1 MSNQSFGFT
10 INIRSYMER
19 IEYIMS
25 LVQILVVIACSVLG
39 VIAGIFLGKK
49 AIKKLDI

>member
-1 MSNQSFGFT
+1 MSKQGFGLAL
-10 INIRSYMER
+10 NICPYMER

-25 LVQILVVIACSVLG
+25 LIQILVVIVCSILG